1 MKATRIH
8 FQWSPGFSTASFR
21 VGVSLHSHTLHS
33 REPLDFLYRSAS
45 HSRLLRALLRYAERR
60 YQAAHGT
67 PLDLTRGWW
76 TPPLAPLDAYTLE
89 SDQIKALGLSPLVS
103 LTDHDNIEAPTSL
116 QAIDATRKV
125 PISIEWTVPIR
136 DTFFHLGV
144 HNLPPLRAR
153 SLVMAMQE
161 VARKP
166 NAAFLKE
173 ILAALH
179 TNPGTL
185 VVLNHP
191 LWDEK
196 GVGADAHRAALLD
209 LLGQAG
215 PYVHATELNG
225 LRPWKENRQAI
236 LLGETWSKP
245 VISGGDRH
253 GFEPNVVL
261 NLTGTSHFAEFA
273 TQIRA
278 GHSDVLIG
286 SRYREAYAGGSSR
299 TSSTCSAP
307 AKPRARMERVA
318 RPRVLHARRWGSE
331 VVVQDLGSP
340 SAHSGRRLHGSC
352 AWRGGRPSGRLCAA
366 PRGARSKL
374 NLLAKVFH

>member
-8 FQWSPGFSTASFR
+8 FQWSPGFSAGSFR

-45 HSRLLRALLRYAERR
+45 HSRLLRVLLRHAERR

-67 PLDLTRGWW
+67 RLNLARGWW

-89 SDQIKALGLSPLVS
+89 FEQIKALGWSPLVS

-136 DTFFHLGV
+136 NTFFHLGV
-144 HNLPPLRAR
+144 HHLPPLRAR

-161 VARKP
+161 VTRKP

-173 ILAALH
+173 ILAALDAS
-179 TNPGTL
+179 PGTL

-209 LLGQAG
+209 LLGRCG
-215 PYVHATELNG
+215 EYIHAVELNG

-253 GFEPNVVL
+253 GFEPNVLL
-261 NLTGTSHFAEFA
+261 NLTGTSHFAEFV

-286 SRYREAYAGGSSR
+286 SRYREAYAGR
-299 TSSTCSAP
+299 IVQNVIDVLSTCENHGLGWRQWP
-307 AKPRARMERVA
+307 DRVFYTLDEGEVKSLSQIWGA
-318 RPRVLHARRWGSE
+318 RPPVPVAAFTGCLRLARRAPLR
-331 VVVQDLGSP
+331 QALR
-340 SAHSGRRLHGSC
+340 SATL
-352 AWRGGRPSGRLCAA
+352 RGEQVAL
-366 PRGARSKL
+366 
-374 NLLAKVFH
+374 

>member
-45 HSRLLRALLRYAERR
+45 HSRLLRALLRHAERR
-60 YQAAHGT
+60 YQAAHGA
-67 PLDLTRGWW
+67 PLDLARGWW

-89 SDQIKALGLSPLVS
+89 SEQIQALGLRPLVS

-161 VARKP
+161 VTRKP

-173 ILAALH
+173 ILAALDA
-179 TNPGTL
+179 NPGTL

-215 PYVHATELNG
+215 QYIHATELNG
-225 LRPWKENRQAI
+225 LRPWHENRQAI
-236 LLGETWSKP
+236 LLAETWSKP

-253 GFEPNVVL
+253 GFEPNVLL

-273 TQIRA
+273 AQIRS

-286 SRYREAYAGGSSR
+286 SRYREAYAGR
-299 TSSTCSAP
+299 IVQNVIDVLSTCENHGLGWREWP
-307 AKPRARMERVA
+307 DRVFYTLDDGEVKSLSRIWGA
-318 RPRVLHARRWGSE
+318 RPPIPAAAFTGFLRLARQAPLR
-331 VVVQDLGSP
+331 QALR
-340 SAHSGRRLHGSC
+340 SA
-352 AWRGGRPSGRLCAA
+352 AWRGEQGML
-366 PRGARSKL
+366 
-374 NLLAKVFH
+374 

>member
-45 HSRLLRALLRYAERR
+45 HSRLLRVLLRHAERR
-60 YQAAHGT
+60 YQATHGAR
-67 PLDLTRGWW
+67 LNLARGWW
-76 TPPLAPLDAYTLE
+76 TPPLAPLDAYTVE
-89 SDQIKALGLSPLVS
+89 FEQIKALGLSPLVS

-161 VARKP
+161 VTRKP

-179 TNPGTL
+179 ASPGTL

-196 GVGADAHRAALLD
+196 GVGADAHRAALLE
-209 LLGQAG
+209 LLGRCG
-215 PYVHATELNG
+215 EYIHATELNG

-236 LLGETWSKP
+236 LLAETWSKP

-253 GFEPNVVL
+253 GFEPNVLL
-261 NLTGTSHFAEFA
+261 NLTGTSHFAEFT

-278 GHSDVLIG
+278 GHSHVLIG
-286 SRYREAYAGGSSR
+286 SRYREAYAGR
-299 TSSTCSAP
+299 IIQNVIDVLSTCENHGLGWREWP
-307 AKPRARMERVA
+307 DRVFYTLDDGEVKSLSRIWGA
-318 RPRVLHARRWGSE
+318 RPPVPVAAFTGCLRLARRAPLRQALRSAALRTE
-331 VVVQDLGSP
+331 QVVL
-340 SAHSGRRLHGSC
+340 
-352 AWRGGRPSGRLCAA
+352 
-366 PRGARSKL
+366 
-374 NLLAKVFH
+374 